1 MEDITQKIN
10 EEVDSLPQAVEEPMH
25 YFSTT
30 FFISFL
36 FNENRERNI
45 TFPVNVVMELKDNNV
60 FSLANIEYAKN
71 KAIEQLSEVLNGTS
85 YESYAKDA
93 AIVLPIMGSVNYL
106 GCATHTDFVGTNVEE
121 AK

>member
-10 EEVDSLPQAVEEPMH
+10 EEVNSLAQAVEEPMH
-25 YFSTT
+25 YFSTV

-36 FNENRERNI
+36 FDKDRERNI
-45 TFPVNVVMELKDNNV
+45 TFPVNVVLELKDNNV

-71 KAIEQLSEVLNGTS
+71 KAIEQLSEILNGTS

-106 GCATHTDFVGTNVEE
+106 GCATHTDFVGNSVKEE
-121 AK
+121 K

>member
-25 YFSTT
+25 YFSTV

-36 FNENRERNI
+36 FDKDRERNI

-71 KAIEQLSEVLNGTS
+71 KAIEQLSEILNGTS

-106 GCATHTDFVGTNVEE
+106 GCATHTDFVGNNVKE

>member
-25 YFSTT
+25 YFSTV

-36 FNENRERNI
+36 FDKDRERNI

-71 KAIEQLSEVLNGTS
+71 KAIEQLSEILDGTS
-85 YESYAKDA
+85 YKSYAKDA
-93 AIVLPIMGSVNYL
+93 DIILPIMGSVNYL
-106 GCATHTDFVGTNVEE
+106 GCATHTDFVGNSVKEV
-121 AK
+121 K